1 MQHDIGPY
9 EVLGIIG
16 DGGMGTVY
24 RGRDPR
30 FDRPVAIKVLHPQFQ
45 RDQEVVERFKSEA
58 VIQAKLNH
66 PNIVTVFDFIAT
78 KDTLAMVMEYVE
90 GRPLNLV
97 IQQCHGPM
105 DPARAGAL
113 TRQILSAMG
122 YAHGQGLVHRDIKP
136 SNIAIQESAG
146 EEIAKV
152 MDFGIAKILG
162 SEKLKTA
169 TGARMGTLAY
179 MSPEQ
184 IKSPKNVDA
193 RSDIYSLGAVLFEM
207 LTGQLPF
214 EADSE
219 YELMRL
225 ILEAPPRPAIHFQP
239 ATPLQAA
246 ALRAMAKSPGE
257 RFSSCS
263 EFKLATST
271 DGALAP
277 WSTPGTPSASLPPRS
292 EAPVPRPELFCP
304 IAPPLKATESPLDSA
319 EVERE
324 LSLSALGLL
333 AATLLS
339 VGVVVIGRQR
349 NSVGVFILLIGFF
362 FGARAWIRWWRLPK
376 MPRVV
381 GEGCLGL
388 STLLGLA
395 LLFLLLQGM

>member
-1 MQHDIGPY
+1 MPTQIGTY
-9 EVLGIIG
+9 EVLGIVG
-16 DGGMGTVY
+16 QGGMGTVY

-30 FDRPVAIKVLHPQFQ
+30 FDRLVAIKVLHPQFQ
-45 RDQEVVERFKSEA
+45 RDPEIVERFKAEA

-66 PNIVTVFDFIAT
+66 SHIVTVFDFVAT
-78 KDTLAMVMEYVE
+78 ADTLAMVMEYVE
-90 GRPLNLV
+90 GKPLDQV
-97 IQQCHGPM
+97 IEECHGPM
-105 DPARAGAL
+105 EPGRAIAL
-113 TRQILSAMG
+113 MRQILSAMG

-136 SNIAIQESAG
+136 SNIAIQRLG
-146 EEIAKV
+146 DEEIAKV

-169 TGARMGTLAY
+169 TGAKMGTLAY

-184 IKSPKNVDA
+184 IRSPKNVDA

-225 ILEAPPRPAIHFQP
+225 ILEAPPRPANHSRA
-239 ATPLQAA
+239 ATPLQVA
-246 ALRAMAKSPGE
+246 ALRAMAKTPGE

-263 EFKLATST
+263 EFKLAMST
-271 DGALAP
+271 DGVLAP
-277 WSTPGTPSASLPPRS
+277 WSTPGTPSTSLPPRS
-292 EAPVPRPELFCP
+292 EARVPQPELLCT
-304 IAPPLKATESPLDSA
+304 IAPSSKATESPLDSA
-319 EVERE
+319 EVEKE

-349 NSVGVFILLIGFF
+349 NGVGVFILLIGFF